1 MANFIFRDR
10 SKYAVVGKG
19 FFDLVNAN
27 PPLNWGDM
35 QQEVKNLIVSNGAVD
50 PADGDAPV
58 SDNDIV
64 LHKDLPKKANMAVPT
79 SIDNLDYLKEDAQF
93 LCGIVDADEQAL
105 ALLGLYLMKRCR

>member
-35 QQEVKNLIVSNGAVD
+35 QQEVKNLIVSNGAATHRS
-50 PADGDAPV
+50 PT
-58 SDNDIV
+58 
-64 LHKDLPKKANMAVPT
+64 PT
-79 SIDNLDYLKEDAQF
+79 S
-93 LCGIVDADEQAL
+93 CCT
-105 ALLGLYLMKRCR
+105 RTCPRRPTWPCRPASTTWTT